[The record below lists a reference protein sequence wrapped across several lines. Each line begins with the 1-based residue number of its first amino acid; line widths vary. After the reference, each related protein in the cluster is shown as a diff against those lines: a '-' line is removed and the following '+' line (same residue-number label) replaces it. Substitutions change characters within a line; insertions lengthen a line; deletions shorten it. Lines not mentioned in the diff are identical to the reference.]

1 MMEYI
6 PTRPMPTA
14 KIERISEAAIAEHYE
29 RFGRGIESK
38 LREFRKLR
46 KAPHERLFAELC
58 FCILTPQSNALKCD
72 AAIYDLWRSGL
83 LLRKGR
89 TDALASRLKGV
100 RFWRN
105 KASYIS
111 RARKRFTAE
120 DDRIHMGEILE
131 KVNELGSRE
140 TRDWLRDEMHG
151 MGIGS
156 KESSHFLRNI
166 GHGDELAI
174 LDRHVLRC
182 LLELEALSC
191 VPESRLEKGALSD
204 REYRHIE
211 GEIESFADEIGIP
224 MAALDLVLW
233 SARTGYIFK

>member
-6 PTRPMPTA
+6 LTRPIPTA
-14 KIERISEAAIAEHYE
+14 KIKRISEATIAEYYE

-38 LREFRKLR
+38 LREFRGLR
-46 KAPHERLFAELC
+46 RAPHERLFAELC

-72 AAIYDLWRSGL
+72 AAIYELWRSGL
-83 LLRKGR
+83 LTRKAK
-89 TDALASRLKGV
+89 TNALASRLKGV

-111 RARKRFTAE
+111 RARNRFAAE
-120 DDRIHMGEILE
+120 GHARMDEIPE
-131 KVNELGSRE
+131 KVEELGGRGA
-140 TRDWLRDEMHG
+140 RDWLRDEMRG

-191 VPESRLEKGALSD
+191 VPASRLEKGALSD

-211 GEIESFADEIGIP
+211 GEIEGFAEEIGMP